1 MRRILSAL
9 VIVLGLAVA
18 PLAAH
23 AAPVTYDLT
32 LTNLIGNVS
41 GGVGTLTIDSAP
53 TGLTHNY
60 FEVGSAGHDITNLS
74 FTIGGDTFT
83 LADSNG
89 DAEANFLLG
98 SLINLSYLGSLGNNS
113 VTIALATGGLGYTYV
128 DLGWTRDLRRHH
140 HCITQHSRDA
150 RAFDPVAAQHRSD
163 WFRCIRCTQVRSLA
177 PDPDNELR

>member
-9 VIVLGLAVA
+9 VIVLGLAAA

-41 GGVGTLTIDSAP
+41 GGVGTLTIDSAA

-60 FEVGSAGHDITNLS
+60 FEGGSAGHDITNLS

-83 LADSNG
+83 LADSTG
-89 DAEANFLLG
+89 TAEANFFLG
-98 SLINLSYLGSLGNNS
+98 VLTNLSYLGTLGDNS

-128 DLGWTRDLRRHH
+128 DSVGRE
-140 HCITQHSRDA
+140 ISAGFISASRSTAVTPEPSTLLLLSTGAIGFAAFGA
-150 RAFDPVAAQHRSD
+150 RKFAA
-163 WFRCIRCTQVRSLA
+163 
-177 PDPDNELR
+177 

>member
-128 DLGWTRDLRRHH
+128 DSVGREISAGI
-140 HCITQHSRDA
+140 ITASRSTAVTPEPSTLLLLSTGAIGFAAFGA
-150 RAFDPVAAQHRSD
+150 RKFAA
-163 WFRCIRCTQVRSLA
+163 
-177 PDPDNELR
+177 